1 MYKKVIEVL
10 TSDTNMRNAQKKY
23 WKEQP
28 MQKNIDVLNAI
39 YEMLDKNPVYKK
51 PNSILI
57 FRTNAKNKVQLSPY
71 ALNIWLNYEVNKGT
85 NNKQGL
91 NLLNVLKLQAC
102 RRGQSISSTTLMN
115 SINEV

>member
-10 TSDTNMRNAQKKY
+10 RSDINVRNAQKKY

-28 MQKNIDVLNAI
+28 AQKNIDVLNAI
-39 YEMLDKNPVYKK
+39 YEILNKNPIYKK
-51 PNSILI
+51 PHAILI
-57 FRTNAKNKVQLSPY
+57 FRTNAQNKVQLSPY

-91 NLLNVLKLQAC
+91 SLLNVLKLQAC
-102 RRGQSISSTTLMN
+102 RRGQSISSTTPTN
-115 SINEV
+115 NINVV